1 MTFLAQTVA
10 ERTSPGTRQEVEEK
24 GSHCYAYGTSVGICG
39 IVITNAEY
47 PRMVAHS
54 LNSKIVDDFQKS
66 HPKSSYMMVTRAP
79 GAEDPIKW
87 PALSDYMTRYLQPS
101 EADSIT
107 RAQMELDETK
117 VILHKTIE
125 SVLER
130 GEKID
135 NLVAKSDGLSASSKM
150 FVAFALTV
158 WGLMLTRTGFIR
170 VRRSRT
176 REFLPFLADNSA
188 Y

>member
-24 GSHCYAYGTSVGICG
+24 GSHCYAYGRSDGICG
-39 IVITNAEY
+39 IVITNADY

-54 LNSKIVDDFQKS
+54 LNSKVVDDFLKT
-66 HPKSSYMMVTRAP
+66 HPKSSYLTLNKTP
-79 GAEDPIKW
+79 GGEDPIKW
-87 PALSDYMTRYLQPS
+87 PPLKDYITRYLEPA
-101 EADSIT
+101 EADPTT

-150 FVAFALTV
+150 FYKQ
-158 WGLMLTRTGFIR
+158 
-170 VRRSRT
+170 SKSQ
-176 REFLPFLADNSA
+176 NSCCA
-188 Y
+188 VM